1 MILHY
6 PVNYTQ
12 NPWIVY
18 LKSKFCGMW
27 QTKQVPDT
35 CSRRRAIG
43 TLFISLFL
51 TYKFSIKKKTTF
63 DCSGSLTYKKNCR
76 LLFCSPRVRLLG
88 GLFVHFSQTFEC
100 TLTGV
105 CVYLNPKWNHTVVW
119 TPCLIYVGNS
129 FSCQWVCFIIS
140 LTAVSYCLVSYNSCT
155 KSSSLDI

>member
-1 MILHY
+1 MSRGRKEWDVTAGGCRASNWGGEKCFKIMMILHY

-18 LKSKFCGMW
+18 LKSKFCGVW
-27 QTKQVPDT
+27 QTKQVPDN

-51 TYKFSIKKKTTF
+51 TYKFSIKKKKTF
-63 DCSGSLTYKKNCR
+63 DCLGSLTYKKNCR

-105 CVYLNPKWNHTVVW
+105 CVLEPK
-119 TPCLIYVGNS
+119 IK
-129 FSCQWVCFIIS
+129 
-140 LTAVSYCLVSYNSCT
+140 SYCCMNTLSHICWE
-155 KSSSLDI
+155 